1 MSTYRRTVVR
11 NSSCSGV
18 KIGCVGM
25 IAFCPH
31 RAGSALTPED
41 SRTSVR
47 TLPTVSRASIERRL
61 LDVSERVKQTN
72 TEIAVAAEQ
81 LGFLDDAAEDARLR
95 AIVAETP
102 MEVATANEAQRH
114 ADALRS
120 QCNVLERRLL
130 ALRTEQDELL
140 DRMTAEPAPR

>member
-1 MSTYRRTVVR
+1 M
-11 NSSCSGV
+11 NPG
-18 KIGCVGM
+18 
-25 IAFCPH
+25 
-31 RAGSALTPED
+31 GSQ
-41 SRTSVR
+41 TSAR

-72 TEIAVAAEQ
+72 AELTVATEQ
-81 LGFLDDAAEDARLR
+81 LEFLTDAAEDARLR

-120 QCNVLERRLL
+120 QRDVLVQRLA
-130 ALRTEQDELL
+130 ALRAEQDELL
-140 DRMTAEPAPR
+140 DRLTAEPAPR